1 MKVRARLSLLGAVM
15 VVFFALT
22 LAAAWR
28 LERQRAALLVQGLAG
43 EEEAVFGR
51 LLDLKA
57 ASLRAFASDY
67 TFWDDMV
74 HFVQSPSRRWAV
86 ENIDTAL
93 GTFGADAAWVYRT
106 DASLV
111 YAVNETKDPG
121 LDVLP
126 MAGKDLP
133 QLFARGRFIHFFL
146 ESRRTPVEIV
156 GATIHPTSDPKRTSA
171 PRGYFFVARL
181 WDEKFVEDLSTLVG
195 GPVHLLRPGE
205 KEGHERAESRPG
217 VVMFTRDLEHWRGV
231 PVWQVH
237 VSKESP
243 VIREVDRVSRF
254 LFLLMLYFAFVAV
267 VVPGILLIRW
277 VNRPLQKIT
286 RSLEAADPAAL
297 ERLPEERNEF
307 GELAGVVRRFLGQE
321 ELLRQAK
328 ADAERANLAKSDF
341 LSQMSHELRTPLNAI
356 LGFAQLLE
364 MDNLGPDQRESV
376 SYILNSGRHLLNL
389 INEVL
394 DIARIEAGRLKV
406 TLEPVRIADVA
417 EETFALMT
425 PLAQKAGVRLENGD
439 TGGAGPRILA
449 DRQRVA
455 EVLLNLLANG
465 IKYNRRG
472 GRVRLSW
479 TESSDGRVRVS
490 VQDTGAGIAP
500 EQMERLFTPFERL
513 GAEHLKVEG
522 SGLGLALSKRLVE
535 AMGGTMGADSVP
547 GEGSTFWLELA
558 TVASD

>member
-1 MKVRARLSLLGAVM
+1 MKVRARLSVLGAVM

-43 EEEAVFGR
+43 EEAAVFGR

-93 GTFGADAAWVYRT
+93 GTFDADAAWVYRT
-106 DASLV
+106 DSSLV
-111 YAVNETKDPG
+111 YAVNETKDPD
-121 LDVLP
+121 LDVFP
-126 MAGKDLP
+126 VPGKDLP
-133 QLFARGRFIHFFL
+133 QLFARNRFTHFFL
-146 ESRRTPVEIV
+146 KSRRGPVEIV

-181 WDEKFVEDLSTLVG
+181 WDGDFVRELSTLVG
-195 GPVHLLRPGE
+195 GSVHVLRPGE
-205 KEGHERAESRPG
+205 ARTESRPG
-217 VVMFTRDLEHWRGV
+217 VVMFSRDLDHWRGG
-231 PVWQVH
+231 PVWQAH

-254 LFLLMLYFAFVAV
+254 LFLLMFFFAFVAV
-267 VVPGILLIRW
+267 VVPGVLLIRW
-277 VNRPLQKIT
+277 VNRPLQTIT

-297 ERLPEERNEF
+297 ERLPEERTEF

-341 LSQMSHELRTPLNAI
+341 LSRMSHELRTPLNAI

-364 MDNLGPDQRESV
+364 MDNLAPDQRESV
-376 SYILNSGRHLLNL
+376 GYILNSGRHLLNL

-394 DIARIEAGRLKV
+394 DIARIEAGRLTV
-406 TLEPVRIADVA
+406 TLEPVRIAEVA

-425 PLAQKAGVRLENGD
+425 PLAQKAGVQLENGGMD
-439 TGGAGPRILA
+439 GPGPRMLA
-449 DRQRVA
+449 DRQRVT

-465 IKYNRRG
+465 VKYNRRG
-472 GRVRLSW
+472 GRVMLSW
-479 TESSDGRVRVS
+479 AESPDGRVRVS
-490 VQDTGAGIAP
+490 VQDTGPGIAP
-500 EQMERLFTPFERL
+500 EQMGRLFTPFERL
-513 GAEHLKVEG
+513 GAELLKVEG

-535 AMGGTMGADSVP
+535 AMGGTMGADSIP

-558 TVASD
+558 TAASD